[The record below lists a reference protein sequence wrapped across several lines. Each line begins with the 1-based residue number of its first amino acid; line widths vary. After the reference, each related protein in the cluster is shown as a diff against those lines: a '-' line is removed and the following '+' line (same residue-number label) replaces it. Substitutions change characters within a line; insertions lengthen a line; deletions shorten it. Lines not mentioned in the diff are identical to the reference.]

1 MNLTW
6 TPNLKE
12 RLLINR
18 IFPVVC
24 QGFFIAYRRQRAGSR
39 RERGG
44 NLKKE
49 DIHTT
54 SDESEEIRVTN
65 PATGCLLGRVPAG
78 GKETIAAAV
87 DIAEAAFARWAK
99 RDPRERGKILGE
111 SARLIRAEVDTLAAH
126 LTAEQGKPLHE
137 ARNEIQGCANVLEY
151 YHAVSGSIRGECL
164 PLSSYGLAYV
174 LKEPVGVCGAIIPWN
189 MPVLIFAWKVC
200 PALVAGNPVVVKPAS
215 STPLTTTRIADIMNA
230 AGIPAGVLQVVT
242 GTGDSA
248 GAALAATPSL
258 GHLSFT
264 GDTTTGNEVSQT
276 AAGNGVPVTLELG
289 GSDAMIVC
297 RDADLNAAAAGA
309 VAGRFYNC
317 GQTCTAVKR
326 LIVDA
331 SVKEEFTRML
341 CEKAAAI
348 VVGDGSRPG
357 VQMGP
362 LNNAAARDKI
372 CRIMD
377 TCLSAGEATL
387 LCGGGVPD
395 GEQYENGF
403 FYEPTVV
410 SDLPEDSGLLN
421 TEVFG
426 PVLPII
432 FAEGLEDAIR
442 IANRTRYG
450 LGASVWTRD
459 IATAMKASSQLHAG
473 IVWVNQHLRIPPD
486 VPFGGMKASG
496 TGRENG
502 SGAFD
507 PYLRSKTV
515 IVKSS

>member
-1 MNLTW
+1 M
-6 TPNLKE
+6 
-12 RLLINR
+12 
-18 IFPVVC
+18 
-24 QGFFIAYRRQRAGSR
+24 RQ
-39 RERGG
+39 
-44 NLKKE
+44 E
-49 DIHTT
+49 DRKST
-54 SDESEEIRVTN
+54 SEADEQIRVIN
-65 PATGCLLGRVPAG
+65 PATGCLLGRVPAK
-78 GKETIAAAV
+78 GKAEVASAV
-87 DIAEAAFARWAK
+87 DTAETVMAKWAK

-111 SARLIRAEVDTLAAH
+111 GARLIRAEVDTLAAF

-151 YHAVSGSIRGECL
+151 YHSVSGSIRGECM

-215 STPLTTTRIADIMNA
+215 STPLTTMRIADLMHA
-230 AGIPAGVLQVVT
+230 AGLPAGVLQVVT

-248 GAALAATPSL
+248 GAALASTPSL

-264 GDTTTGNEVSQT
+264 GDTETGRAVAQ
-276 AAGNGVPVTLELG
+276 AAARNGVPVTLELG

-309 VAGRFYNC
+309 IAGRFYNC

-331 SVKEEFTRML
+331 SVKDEFTRLL
-341 CEKAAAI
+341 CDKTAAI
-348 VVGDGSRPG
+348 TVGDGSRPG
-357 VQMGP
+357 ITMGP
-362 LNNAAARDKI
+362 LNNAAARDTI

-377 TCLSAGEATL
+377 TCLSANEGTL
-387 LCGGGVPD
+387 ICGGNIPKGAD
-395 GEQYENGF
+395 YDTGF
-403 FYEPTVV
+403 FYEPTIVT
-410 SDLPEDSGLLN
+410 DLPEDAVLLN

-426 PVLPII
+426 PVLPVI
-432 FAEGLEDAIR
+432 AADNLDEAIR

-459 IATAMKASSQLHAG
+459 IATAMTASSELHAG
-473 IVWVNQHLRIPPD
+473 MVWVNQHLRIPPD
-486 VPFGGMKASG
+486 LPFGGMKASG

-507 PYLRSKTV
+507 SYLRSKTV
-515 IVKSS
+515 LVKS

>member
-1 MNLTW
+1 
-6 TPNLKE
+6 
-12 RLLINR
+12 
-18 IFPVVC
+18 
-24 QGFFIAYRRQRAGSR
+24 
-39 RERGG
+39 
-44 NLKKE
+44 LKKE
-49 DIHTT
+49 DVHRMHA
-54 SDESEEIRVTN
+54 EGEIIQVTN
-65 PATGCLLGRVPAG
+65 PATGCLVGRVPAG
-78 GKETIAAAV
+78 RKATVAAAV
-87 DIAEAAFARWAK
+87 ATAEAAMDGWAK
-99 RDPRERGKILGE
+99 RDPRERGKMLGE
-111 SARLIRAEVDTLAAH
+111 GARMIRAETDTLTAL

-215 STPLTTTRIADIMNA
+215 STPLTTMRIADILTT
-230 AGIPAGVLQVVT
+230 AGLPAGVLQVVT
-242 GTGDSA
+242 GTGESA

-264 GDTTTGNEVSQT
+264 GDTETGRAVAQ
-276 AAGNGVPVTLELG
+276 AAARNGVPVTLELG

-309 VAGRFYNC
+309 IAGRFYNC

-331 SVKEEFTRML
+331 SVKEQFTRIL

-348 VVGDGSRPG
+348 TVGDGSQPG
-357 VQMGP
+357 VTMGP
-362 LNNAAARDKI
+362 LNNAAARNSI

-377 TCLSAGEATL
+377 ACRSAGVGTL
-387 LCGGGVPD
+387 LCGGTVPD
-395 GEQYENGF
+395 GALYEQGF
-403 FYEPTVV
+403 FYTPTIV
-410 SDLPEDSGLLN
+410 SDLPQESALLT

-426 PVLPII
+426 PVLPIVS
-432 FAEGLEDAIR
+432 AENLDEAIS
-442 IANRTRYG
+442 IANNTRYG

-459 IATAMKASSQLHAG
+459 IATAMRASSQLDAG

-507 PYLRSKTV
+507 SYLRSKTV
-515 IVKSS
+515 IVKS